1 MSDLA
6 RLFATDPLK
15 LTKEDFTLI
24 VTEMRKNRA
33 AFQAG
38 NIKAGTMKPKT
49 EKQKAS
55 AEGIAAMDKALGGL
69 ELDL

>member
-6 RLFATDPLK
+6 RLFATDPMK
-15 LTKEDFTLI
+15 LSRDDFTLI
-24 VTEMRKNRA
+24 VTEMRKSRA

-38 NIKAGTMKPKT
+38 NIKAGALKPKT
-49 EKQKAS
+49 EKQKAVS
-55 AEGIAAMDKALGGL
+55 EQTAKVSQLLGGL